1 MQIHELTQ
9 KKPRVDEALTDVV
22 RGVSSGLSRAAYAA
36 AAPKR
41 GLSDI
46 KSAWQQGKVA
56 AQAQK
61 LADQS
66 QDAWNRYVQNWEA
79 TMDPDE
85 KAKFATR
92 KQDGGLYKRQLTAWV
107 QKNMLSGLTL
117 ANVTNRN
124 EILATIDA
132 LSQARQISP
141 VKEAEAAV
149 VTDPVAMARIEK
161 MYQAQQAAKGAAAE
175 PAKPTPAPDATPPST
190 PGLTPSEE
198 KRLWLKLAQQV
209 GRAQMA
215 AYTGE
220 REASDDADATNIP
233 AQTKTAPQGDAR
245 PVLQQALG
253 DQAKNMGSIGAVVQ
267 QQAVT
272 SSVKSTGNAV
282 VDAALRLMGFTVS

>member
-9 KKPRVDEALTDVV
+9 KKPRVDEAFADVV
-22 RGVSSGLSRAAYAA
+22 RGASSAVSKVGQVVSKPKQGLSN
-36 AAPKR
+36 
-41 GLSDI
+41 I
-46 KSAWQQGKVA
+46 KAAWQQGKVA
-56 AQAQK
+56 SQTRK

-66 QDAWNRYVQNWEA
+66 QAAWNRYVQNWEA

-141 VKEAEAAV
+141 VKEAAV
-149 VTDPVAMARIEK
+149 ITDPVARAKAEK